1 MSKAKFKN
9 RVQVQLVHSKSNS
22 YVIVVVIVIVTKHLC
37 SYVLSQNLT
46 SEILSV
52 HRNYTG
58 EKVPTLLENI
68 PTQGPEFSSGGSAPA
83 EEISRTL

>member
-1 MSKAKFKN
+1 MS
-9 RVQVQLVHSKSNS
+9 
-22 YVIVVVIVIVTKHLC
+22 
-37 SYVLSQNLT
+37 LSHISDYKKLILLSLSLSVSLRKWLSLTANLT
-46 SEILSV
+46 SKILSV